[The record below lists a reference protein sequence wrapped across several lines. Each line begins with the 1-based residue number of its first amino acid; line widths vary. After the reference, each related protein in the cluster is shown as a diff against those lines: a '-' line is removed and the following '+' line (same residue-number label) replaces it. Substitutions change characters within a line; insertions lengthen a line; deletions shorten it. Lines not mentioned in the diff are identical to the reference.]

1 MDFQFGA
8 AVSSRDGIRLGDLH
22 AVVFDRAT
30 GEVRSLVVDPD
41 GQEADYR
48 LMPVGAVDDADQVE
62 IFVTLSEDQFTN
74 LPRFAEVRN
83 IAPPPTA
90 DNLEDEEPGE
100 DQLEP
105 LDVPDIPAIGA
116 ATGIESIA
124 FTPVLEEEIAVPT
137 EDSVIDNGFIV
148 RATDGDVGQVREVVI
163 DDQTNRITWLG
174 VARGTVFEH
183 EVDIP
188 AGWLREIGPDW
199 IAINVDLAAVKE
211 RADEE

>member
-8 AVSSRDGIRLGDLH
+8 AVSSRGGDRLGDLH

-30 GEVRSLVVDPD
+30 GEVTSLVVDPT
-41 GQEADYR
+41 GSEADFR
-48 LMPVGAVDDADQVE
+48 LVPIGAVDDADQVE
-62 IFVTLSEDQFTN
+62 IFVTLSQDQFTN

-90 DNLEDEEPGE
+90 DNLEGSGEELP
-100 DQLEP
+100 D
-105 LDVPDIPAIGA
+105 DVPDVPAVGA

-124 FTPVLEEEIAVPT
+124 FIPILEEETAVPP
-137 EDSVIDNGFIV
+137 EDSVIDNSFTV
-148 RATDGDVGQVREVVI
+148 RATDGDVGLVTEVVI
-163 DDQTNRITWLG
+163 DDQTRRITWLG
-174 VARGTVFEH
+174 VTRGDVVTT

-199 IAINVDLAAVKE
+199 IAISVDIATVEK
-211 RADEE
+211 RYDEE